1 MNSERYQ
8 QGLEQ
13 MAALCGPDQVQRLQ
27 ALEAVAP
34 HLSRYAV
41 EFFGDLY
48 KDSAL
53 DVKTQ
58 EIATIAALVTLG
70 NASRQLKLHI
80 NVALNVGCTREEIT
94 SVITQMC
101 AYAGFP
107 AASNGMSVAREV
119 FAERDA

>member
-1 MNSERYQ
+1 MNSGRYR
-8 QGLEQ
+8 QGLEK
-13 MAALCGPDQVQRLQ
+13 MADLCGPDQVQRLQ
-27 ALEAVAP
+27 ALESVAP
-34 HLSRYAV
+34 HLARYSA

-48 KDSAL
+48 NDSVL

-58 EIATIAALVTLG
+58 EIATIATLVALG

-80 NVALNVGCTREEIT
+80 NVALNVGCPREEIT

-107 AASNGMSVAREV
+107 AATNGMSVAREV